1 MNKLKQKLM
10 LIIAYLSAIVIA
22 NLIVTKFGALSTI
35 PVAFILIGLDL
46 TSRDKLHQLWHN
58 DKLLIKMLL
67 LIFFGS
73 LISYIL
79 NRNALQIAVAS
90 FIAFFCAGI
99 VDFISYSILYKK
111 KWLVKSNGSN
121 IFSALTDSIIF
132 PTLAFGTFMPIIILG
147 QFAAKTL
154 GGFVWSIVLIRREK

>member
-1 MNKLKQKLM
+1 MNQLKQKITLV
-10 LIIAYLSAIVIA
+10 IAYLIAIVFA
-22 NLIVTKFGALSTI
+22 NLIVTKFGPVATI
-35 PVAFILIGLDL
+35 PVAFVLIGLDL

-58 DKLLIKMLL
+58 DNLVLKMLL

-79 NRNALQIAVAS
+79 NRNSIQISIAS

-99 VDFISYSILYKK
+99 VDFISYSFLYKK
-111 KWLVKSNGSN
+111 KWLIKSNGSN

-132 PTLAFGTFMPIIILG
+132 PTLAFGTFMPLIILG
-147 QFAAKTL
+147 QFTAKTL
-154 GGFVWSIVLIRREK
+154 GGFAWSIVLIRNR

>member
-1 MNKLKQKLM
+1 MKQLKQKII
-10 LIIAYLSAIVIA
+10 LIIVYLAAIVIA
-22 NLIVTKFGALSTI
+22 NLVVTKFGPPATI
-35 PVAFILIGLDL
+35 PVAFVLIGLDL
-46 TSRDKLHQLWHN
+46 TSRDRLHQLWHN
-58 DKLLIKMLL
+58 DKLLLKMLI
-67 LIFFGS
+67 LIFLGS

-79 NRNALQIAVAS
+79 NRNALQIAIAS

-99 VDFISYSILYKK
+99 VDFISYSLLYKK
-111 KWLVKSNGSN
+111 RWLIKSNGSN

-154 GGFVWSIVLIRREK
+154 GGFVWSVILIKSR